1 MNKKNITVF
10 PVWTTASSEET
21 ILINWIFFLNT
32 NKNRGNRENS
42 DSIIC
47 NNYAREKEVT

>member
-1 MNKKNITVF
+1 MNIKNITVF

-32 NKNRGNRENS
+32 HKNRGENS